1 MRKRGIIGTLLLLVY
16 LAGVGLFTGPSL
28 AQLLV
33 GRLPQPRLELV
44 PFADIISVVTDS
56 AAPGLGSFVNIAGNI
71 ALLFPLGLFLPLFW
85 RWFERAGRT
94 IGWCFGTSLSIELI
108 QLAAGGV
115 TSVDDL
121 LLNTLGG
128 ALGFAAARL
137 LMRACP
143 KLAPQG
149 EGRAEWAAPLVCWL
163 VIIAARTLSDL
174 LILW

>member
-121 LLNTLGG
+121 LLNTLG
-128 ALGFAAARL
+128 FAAARL

-163 VIIAARTLSDL
+163 VIIAASTISDL

>member
-28 AQLLV
+28 AQIFL
-33 GRLPQPRLELV
+33 GRLPQPRLEL
-44 PFADIISVVTDS
+44 
-56 AAPGLGSFVNIAGNI
+56 
-71 ALLFPLGLFLPLFW
+71 
-85 RWFERAGRT
+85 
-94 IGWCFGTSLSIELI
+94 
-108 QLAAGGV
+108 AAGGV
-115 TSVDDL
+115 TSADDL

-163 VIIAARTLSDL
+163 VIIAASTISDL

>member
-1 MRKRGIIGTLLLLVY
+1 MRKRGIIGTLLLLMY

-28 AQLLV
+28 AQIFL
-33 GRLPQPRLELV
+33 GRLPQPRLELI
-44 PFADIISVVTDS
+44 PFADMISVLTDKN
-56 AAPGLGSFVNIAGNI
+56 AVGLGAFVNIAGNI

-94 IGWCFGTSLSIELI
+94 IRW
-108 QLAAGGV
+108 LAAGGV
-115 TSVDDL
+115 TSADDL

-149 EGRAEWAAPLVCWL
+149 EGRAEWAAPLVCWI
-163 VIIAARTLSDL
+163 VIIAASTISDL

>member
-33 GRLPQPRLELV
+33 GHLPQPRLELI
-44 PFADIISVVTDS
+44 PFADMISVLTDKNAVGLS
-56 AAPGLGSFVNIAGNI
+56 AFVNIAGNI
-71 ALLFPLGLFLPLFW
+71 A
-85 RWFERAGRT
+85 
-94 IGWCFGTSLSIELI
+94 WCFGTSLSIELI
-108 QLAAGGV
+108 QLVAGGV
-115 TSVDDL
+115 TSADDL

-143 KLAPQG
+143 KLAPTG
-149 EGRAEWAAPLVCWL
+149 EGRAEWAAPLVCWI
-163 VIIAARTLSDL
+163 VIIAASTISDL

>member
-28 AQLLV
+28 AQIFL

-44 PFADIISVVTDS
+44 PFADMISVVKS
-56 AAPGLGSFVNIAGNI
+56 PEVPGLGPFVSIAGNI

-94 IGWCFGTSLSIELI
+94 IRWCFGTSLSIELI

-128 ALGFAAARL
+128 ALGFAAAKL

-143 KLAPQG
+143 KLAPRG

-163 VIIAARTLSDL
+163 VIIAASTISDL

>member
-28 AQLLV
+28 AQIFL

-44 PFADIISVVTDS
+44 PFTDMISVVKS
-56 AAPGLGSFVNIAGNI
+56 PEAPGLGPFVNIAGNI

-94 IGWCFGTSLSIELI
+94 IWWCFGTSLSIELI
-108 QLAAGGV
+108 QLVVGGV

-128 ALGFAAARL
+128 ALGFAAAKL
-137 LMRACP
+137 LMRAYP

-163 VIIAARTLSDL
+163 VIIAASTISDL